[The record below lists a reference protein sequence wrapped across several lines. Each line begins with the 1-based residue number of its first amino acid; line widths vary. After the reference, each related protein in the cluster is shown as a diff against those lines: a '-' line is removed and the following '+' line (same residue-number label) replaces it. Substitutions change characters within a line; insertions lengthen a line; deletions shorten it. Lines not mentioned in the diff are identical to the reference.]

1 MTKVVLKEGCGVA
14 ITAEPIGPVGAKP
27 KRMPK
32 TISWGRF
39 VQGAATAKPIRAH
52 PTRGSFK
59 TWSCQDNDLCEKQVL
74 SCHLSLAKNV
84 FHLARPE
91 GIPMNCLWLPECDIP
106 DLVEYKTEIGYWKC
120 YPRTCSKGIRG
131 ALKWTEIHQLNLC
144 TLSMEMFSCAL
155 KLAQRSIWCNAAT
168 KENFTEC
175 QPDLLWQPTAFDW
188 NSAN

>member
-1 MTKVVLKEGCGVA
+1 MKIHCRRSLVKELSGFDFLPEPQLPSFAQMMWNLK
-14 ITAEPIGPVGAKP
+14 
-27 KRMPK
+27 
-32 TISWGRF
+32 
-39 VQGAATAKPIRAH
+39 
-52 PTRGSFK
+52 
-59 TWSCQDNDLCEKQVL
+59 
-74 SCHLSLAKNV
+74 
-84 FHLARPE
+84 FHRPE
-91 GIPMNCLWLPECDIP
+91 LTETEAEFHRNDARIADLGERRVRNDLPECDIP